1 MERKNLLFIKDNCD
15 LSNKLLSLIGETFR
29 VLNTDSI
36 KVPNELKDYEVPF
49 IIVKN
54 IIKPMEREY
63 AITYLENIKFFNQ
76 STNNISNK
84 IIQMKPIINDLDKI
98 GVNKEFNKISDE
110 YTFIEDGKNIEN
122 ICRTLD
128 SIDDTNKIDII
139 TDFNGDKKLDEKT
152 TANELKDMILNRN
165 RQLRMHLS
173 GRR

>member
-36 KVPNELKDYEVPF
+36 KVPNELKDYDVPF

-63 AITYLENIKFFNQ
+63 AIAYLENLKFFNQ

-84 IIQMKPIINDLDKI
+84 IIQMKPIINDLDKTGI
-98 GVNKEFNKISDE
+98 NKEFSKISDE

-152 TANELKDMILNRN
+152 TTNELKDMILNRN